1 MNNIRTYITVGALC
15 SAMTISAQDHRISG
29 TVSDEFGPV
38 IGCNVIEKD
47 ANNRNVNATITDV
60 NGNFQLAI
68 KNPKNKL
75 VVSYVGYKTFS
86 QVIGSQTN
94 FQVQLKDANELG
106 TVTVTAKQR
115 FRGDGLSIPKDE
127 VSVATQTMN
136 MDIVDGLAFTSADE
150 ALQGQIAGLDIVA
163 NSGNLGAGTTMR
175 MRGVTTINGS
185 SEPLIVVNGNIM
197 DVPDA
202 KDTDWS
208 TATEETYSSLLSIN
222 VNDIESIDI
231 MKDAAATAIWGARGA
246 NGVISI
252 KTKRGKRGKIRIDY
266 NFSLQGNW
274 QPKGYNLLSG
284 DEYTMLMKEELY
296 NPTQNPSATT
306 NINELNYNK
315 SWAEYNNWNDNTD
328 WVKAVTQTGWNQS
341 HGLTISGGG
350 EKAVFR
356 ISANYDHQTGT
367 IIKQVLNRFS
377 TRLNLEYYVS
387 DKLKFTTEFP
397 LTYTKNQK
405 SYANIL
411 GKALSMAPNMSIY
424 REDGNGIDTN
434 EYYIMLPSAEKDEYG
449 SSISG
454 TSSLQL
460 KSVRDIG
467 NPVAIANLAWNNES
481 TYRITPDFRINYY
494 FLGNDDHKT
503 RLDYEGQVYL
513 DIFSKS
519 NPTYCP
525 GSLSTNGWKDNS
537 YNLYTMDDYNSFQF
551 QTRHQLIFTPK
562 FKNEDIAW
570 MMLGRWELTSGT
582 SYGQNVSERK
592 LPLGAQSPTLPA
604 EISNMSTSNG
614 EWRSMAGVFSTH
626 LSYKGRYNADFTVR
640 ADGTTR
646 FGDNNKWG
654 YFPGMSVRWNISD
667 EPWMK
672 WSRKVLSMLAFRP
685 SWGVNGRTPS
695 SEYLQYAKYA
705 AGSQYGNGNTLLPS
719 TRVDGLQLSDLK
731 WEKTTSWNLGANL
744 GLFDDMIEADFN
756 YYYKKTNDL
765 LNPGVAISS
774 QTGYTTL
781 AWKNIGSM
789 ENKGWEFNITAKKFI
804 KAGKFSMDAS
814 FNVAQNFNKI
824 TEMDQTVL
832 DGINEDWSAD
842 SRGKYFKRIQV
853 GNALGSIFGLRHK
866 GVYQYS
872 YDYLENLR
880 RQGYVMEGNE
890 KIMIRDNNDLV
901 DYLNNRFLP
910 AGKTAP
916 IALNRDGKVITGAD
930 GKPLRMTYNSKDGGE
945 TYKFDGGDV
954 IYEDVNHDGT
964 INSLDMV
971 YLGNSNPKF
980 SGGFGFTFR
989 YGNWSLRTNFVYRTG
1004 FKVVNFARMGVE
1016 KMYDTTNQSTAVNWR
1031 WRKNGDVTEI
1041 PRALYNYGYN
1051 WLGSDRYVED
1061 ASFLRFSYVSLSYDV
1076 PKKFLKS
1083 IGLNTLRF
1091 DLSGQNIF
1099 VWSKYSGTDPEHA
1112 NNGWNFASDSSQTPR
1127 SKSFTLRMRIGI

>member
-424 REDGNGIDTN
+424 REDGNGFDTN

-756 YYYKKTNDL
+756 YYYKKTKDL

-1031 WRKNGDVTEI
+1031 WRKNGDMTEI

-1083 IGLNTLRF
+1083 VGLNTLRF

>member
-29 TVSDEFGPV
+29 TVTDEFGPV

-75 VVSYVGYKTFS
+75 VVSYVGYKTYS
-86 QVIGSQTN
+86 KVIGSQTN

-136 MDIVDGLAFTSADE
+136 MEIVDGLAFTSADE

-411 GKALSMAPNMSIY
+411 GEALSMAPNMSIY

-1031 WRKNGDVTEI
+1031 WRKNGDLTEI

-1083 IGLNTLRF
+1083 VGLNTLRF

>member
-136 MDIVDGLAFTSADE
+136 MEIVDGLAFTSADE

-434 EYYIMLPSAEKDEYG
+434 EYYIMLPSADKDEYG
-449 SSISG
+449 SSMSG

-525 GSLSTNGWKDNS
+525 GSLSTNGWKDKS

-814 FNVAQNFNKI
+814 FNIAQNFNKI

-1083 IGLNTLRF
+1083 VGLNTLRF

>member
-127 VSVATQTMN
+127 VSVATQTLN
-136 MDIVDGLAFTSADE
+136 MGIVDGLAFTSADE

-397 LTYTKNQK
+397 VTYTKNQK

-756 YYYKKTNDL
+756 YYYKKTKDL

-1031 WRKNGDVTEI
+1031 WRKNGDMTEI

-1083 IGLNTLRF
+1083 VGLNTLRF

>member
-756 YYYKKTNDL
+756 YYYKKTKDL

>member
-756 YYYKKTNDL
+756 YYYKKTKDL

-964 INSLDMV
+964 INSLDML

-1031 WRKNGDVTEI
+1031 WRKNGDMTEI

-1083 IGLNTLRF
+1083 LGLNTLRF

>member
-136 MDIVDGLAFTSADE
+136 MEIVDGLAFTSADE

-424 REDGNGIDTN
+424 REDGNGFDTN

-449 SSISG
+449 SSVSG

-705 AGSQYGNGNTLLPS
+705 AGSQYGNGNTMLPS

-756 YYYKKTNDL
+756 YYYKKTKDL

-916 IALNRDGKVITGAD
+916 IALNRDGKVITGSD

-1083 IGLNTLRF
+1083 VGLNTLRF
-1091 DLSGQNIF
+1091 DFSGQNIF

>member
-1 MNNIRTYITVGALC
+1 
-15 SAMTISAQDHRISG
+15 MTISAQDHRISG

-626 LSYKGRYNADFTVR
+626 FSYKGRYNADFTVR

-756 YYYKKTNDL
+756 YYYKKTKDL

-1031 WRKNGDVTEI
+1031 WRKNGDMTEI

-1076 PKKFLKS
+1076 PKKFLKNV
-1083 IGLNTLRF
+1083 GLNTLRF

>member
-136 MDIVDGLAFTSADE
+136 MEIVDGLAFTSADE

-424 REDGNGIDTN
+424 REDGNGFDTN

-449 SSISG
+449 SSVSG

-467 NPVAIANLAWNNES
+467 NPVAIANLARNNES

-705 AGSQYGNGNTLLPS
+705 AGSQYGNGNTMLPS

-756 YYYKKTNDL
+756 YYYKKTKDL

-910 AGKTAP
+910 SGKTAP
-916 IALNRDGKVITGAD
+916 IALNRDGKVITGSD

-1083 IGLNTLRF
+1083 VGLNTLRF
-1091 DLSGQNIF
+1091 DFSGQNIF

>member
-60 NGNFQLAI
+60 NGNFQLTI

-756 YYYKKTNDL
+756 YYYKKTKDL

-1031 WRKNGDVTEI
+1031 WRKNGDMTEI

-1083 IGLNTLRF
+1083 VGLNTLRF

>member
-94 FQVQLKDANELG
+94 FKVQLKDANELG

-136 MDIVDGLAFTSADE
+136 MEIVDGLAFTSADE

-705 AGSQYGNGNTLLPS
+705 AGSQYGNGNTMLPS

-756 YYYKKTNDL
+756 YYYKKTKDL

-1031 WRKNGDVTEI
+1031 WRKNGDMTEI

-1083 IGLNTLRF
+1083 LGLNTLRF

>member
-136 MDIVDGLAFTSADE
+136 MEIVDGLAFTSADE

-756 YYYKKTNDL
+756 YYYKKTKDL

-774 QTGYTTL
+774 QTCYTTL
-781 AWKNIGSM
+781 AWKNFGSM

-1031 WRKNGDVTEI
+1031 WRKNGDMTEI

-1083 IGLNTLRF
+1083 VGLNTLRF

>member
-136 MDIVDGLAFTSADE
+136 MEIVDGLAFTSADE

-705 AGSQYGNGNTLLPS
+705 AGSQYGNGNTMLPS

-731 WEKTTSWNLGANL
+731 WEKTTSWNMGANL

-756 YYYKKTNDL
+756 YYYKKTKDL

-890 KIMIRDNNDLV
+890 KIMIRNNNDLV

-1041 PRALYNYGYN
+1041 PRALYHYGYN

-1083 IGLNTLRF
+1083 VGLNTLRF

>member
-424 REDGNGIDTN
+424 REDGNGFDTN

-731 WEKTTSWNLGANL
+731 WEKTTSWNMGANL

-756 YYYKKTNDL
+756 YYYKKTKDL

-814 FNVAQNFNKI
+814 FNIAQNFNKI

-1083 IGLNTLRF
+1083 LGLNTLRF

>member
-136 MDIVDGLAFTSADE
+136 MEIVDGLAFTSADE

-731 WEKTTSWNLGANL
+731 WEKTTSWNMGANL

-756 YYYKKTNDL
+756 YYYKKTKDL

-910 AGKTAP
+910 SGKTAP

-1031 WRKNGDVTEI
+1031 WRKNGDLTEI

-1083 IGLNTLRF
+1083 VGLNTLRF

>member
-356 ISANYDHQTGT
+356 SSVNYDHQTGT

-756 YYYKKTNDL
+756 YYYKKTKDL

-1031 WRKNGDVTEI
+1031 WRKNGDMTEI

-1083 IGLNTLRF
+1083 VGLNTLRF

>member
-1 MNNIRTYITVGALC
+1 MNNIRTYITVGALR

-756 YYYKKTNDL
+756 YYYKKTKDL

-866 GVYQYS
+866 GVYQYP

-971 YLGNSNPKF
+971 YLDNSNPKF

-1031 WRKNGDVTEI
+1031 WRKNGDMTEI

-1083 IGLNTLRF
+1083 VGLNTLRF

>member
-756 YYYKKTNDL
+756 YYYKKTKDL

-890 KIMIRDNNDLV
+890 KIVIRNNNDLV

-1031 WRKNGDVTEI
+1031 WRKNGDMTEI

-1083 IGLNTLRF
+1083 VGLNTLRF

>member
-377 TRLNLEYYVS
+377 TRVNLEYYVS

-756 YYYKKTNDL
+756 YYYKKTKDL

-1031 WRKNGDVTEI
+1031 WRKNGDMTEI

-1083 IGLNTLRF
+1083 VGLNTLRF

>member
-424 REDGNGIDTN
+424 REDGNGFDTN

-449 SSISG
+449 SSVSG

-756 YYYKKTNDL
+756 YYYKKTKDL

-880 RQGYVMEGNE
+880 RQGYVMDGNE
-890 KIMIRDNNDLV
+890 KIMISNNNDLV
-901 DYLNNRFLP
+901 DYINNRFLP

-916 IALNRDGKVITGAD
+916 IALNRDGKVITGSD

-1083 IGLNTLRF
+1083 VGLNTLRF
-1091 DLSGQNIF
+1091 DFSGQNIF

>member
-94 FQVQLKDANELG
+94 FKVQLKDANELG

-136 MDIVDGLAFTSADE
+136 MEIVDGLAFTSADE

-705 AGSQYGNGNTLLPS
+705 AGSQYGNGNTMLPS

-731 WEKTTSWNLGANL
+731 WEKTTSWNMGANL

-756 YYYKKTNDL
+756 YYYKKTKDL

-890 KIMIRDNNDLV
+890 KIMIRNNNDLV

-1031 WRKNGDVTEI
+1031 WRKNGDMTEI

-1083 IGLNTLRF
+1083 VGLNTLRF

>member
-136 MDIVDGLAFTSADE
+136 MEIVDGLAFTSADE

-424 REDGNGIDTN
+424 REDGNGFDTN

-731 WEKTTSWNLGANL
+731 WEKTTSWNMGANL

-756 YYYKKTNDL
+756 YYYKKTKDL

-814 FNVAQNFNKI
+814 FNIAQNFNKI

-1061 ASFLRFSYVSLSYDV
+1061 ASFLRFSYISLSYDV

-1083 IGLNTLRF
+1083 LGLNTLRF

>member
-774 QTGYTTL
+774 QTGYTIL

-1083 IGLNTLRF
+1083 VGLNTLRF

>member
-94 FQVQLKDANELG
+94 FKVQLKDANELG

-136 MDIVDGLAFTSADE
+136 MEIVDGLAFTSADE

-756 YYYKKTNDL
+756 YYYKKTKDL

-1031 WRKNGDVTEI
+1031 WRKNGDMTEI

-1083 IGLNTLRF
+1083 LGLNTLRF

>member
-756 YYYKKTNDL
+756 YYYKKTKDL

-789 ENKGWEFNITAKKFI
+789 ENKGWECNITAKKFI

-1031 WRKNGDVTEI
+1031 WRKNGDMTEI

-1083 IGLNTLRF
+1083 VGLNTLRF

>member
-136 MDIVDGLAFTSADE
+136 MEIVDGLAFTSADE

-719 TRVDGLQLSDLK
+719 THVDGLQLSDLK

-1031 WRKNGDVTEI
+1031 WRKNGDLTEI

-1083 IGLNTLRF
+1083 VGLNTLRF

>member
-136 MDIVDGLAFTSADE
+136 MEIVDGLAFTSADE

-424 REDGNGIDTN
+424 REDGNGFDTN

-731 WEKTTSWNLGANL
+731 WEKTTSWNMGANL

-756 YYYKKTNDL
+756 YYYKKTKDL

-814 FNVAQNFNKI
+814 FNIAQNFNKI

-880 RQGYVMEGNE
+880 RQGYVMDGNE

-989 YGNWSLRTNFVYRTG
+989 YDNWSLRTNFVYRTG